1 MTAIPPRPRVDAS
14 PLVPPGPRTRSTSA
28 RDLTDEELD
37 RYILARLQMAGV
49 SLDPLPVRD
58 PSAPADRERI
68 LASGRS
74 LLRGGG
80 AALSALELD
89 PQDWPPLLY
98 PASLPPV
105 EER

>member
-1 MTAIPPRPRVDAS
+1 MVPSPPRRPFS
-14 PLVPPGPRTRSTSA
+14 PVRTSPA
-28 RDLTDEELD
+28 ADLSDEELN
-37 RYILARLQMAGV
+37 RYILTRLRLAGV
-49 SLDPLPVRD
+49 SLDPLPERD
-58 PSAPADRERI
+58 PDAPADRERV
-68 LASGRS
+68 LNSARS
-74 LLRGGG
+74 LLRGGA